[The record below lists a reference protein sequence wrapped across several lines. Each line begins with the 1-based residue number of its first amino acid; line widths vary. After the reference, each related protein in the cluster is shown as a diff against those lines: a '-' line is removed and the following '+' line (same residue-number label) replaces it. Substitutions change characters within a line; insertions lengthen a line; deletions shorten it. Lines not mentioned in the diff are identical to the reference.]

1 MTRHALFTLHTRSAG
16 ILASVP
22 VSFLDYPRPH
32 AFAHRGG
39 AAHAPEN
46 SWTAFEHAV
55 KLGYAYLET
64 DARATSDGKLVA
76 FHDRTLDRVT
86 DASGRIGA
94 RTYPEVSVL
103 RVDGSEPIP
112 LIEDLLGAWPDV
124 RFNIDLKDEPGIALL
139 ADVLRRTGAWDR
151 VCLTSFSGSRLRAAR
166 GLLDRPV
173 CMATSPAVIAA
184 VRYATGTTGAAGQ
197 GRQPGLLARRLA
209 QWQVRCAQV
218 PGRVASGSFVR
229 RAHALGLDVHVWTIN
244 GRAEMTRLLDLGADG
259 IMTDDIETLREVL
272 IERGQ
277 WHPVGPSGAP
287 GNR

>member
-1 MTRHALFTLHTRSAG
+1 MP
-16 ILASVP
+16 VP
-22 VSFLDYPRPH
+22 FLDTPRPH

-55 KLGYAYLET
+55 KLGYSYLET
-64 DARATSDGKLVA
+64 DARATSDGRLTA

-86 DASGRIGA
+86 DVKGPIGS
-94 RTYPEVSVL
+94 RTYQEVKAL
-103 RVDGSEPIP
+103 RVAGSEPIP
-112 LIEDLLGAWPDV
+112 LIEDLLGAWPEV

-139 ADVLRRTGAWDR
+139 AEALRRTGAWDR

-184 VRYATGTTGAAGQ
+184 IRYTLGQTSQGRGQGSGT

-209 QWQVRCAQV
+209 HWQVRCAQV
-218 PGRVASGSFVR
+218 PARVASASFVR

-244 GRAEMTRLLDLGADG
+244 DRAEMIRLLDLGADG
-259 IMTDDIETLREVL
+259 IMTDDICLLREVL

-277 WHPVGPSGAP
+277 WHPREP
-287 GNR
+287 

>member
-1 MTRHALFTLHTRSAG
+1 MPGAG
-16 ILASVP
+16 ILAVVQVP
-22 VSFLDYPRPH
+22 FLDAPRPH

-55 KLGYAYLET
+55 KLGYTYLET
-64 DARATSDGKLVA
+64 DARATADGRLMA

-86 DASGRIGA
+86 DGSGPIGS
-94 RTYPEVSVL
+94 RTYREVSAL
-103 RVDGSEPIP
+103 RMAGSEPIP

-124 RFNIDLKDEPGIALL
+124 RFNIDLKDEPGISLL
-139 ADVLRRTGAWDR
+139 AGVLRRSGAWDR
-151 VCLTSFSGSRLRAAR
+151 VCVTSFSGSRLRAAR

-184 VRYATGTTGAAGQ
+184 VRCTIGAVSRGQTG
-197 GRQPGLLARRLA
+197 PLARRLA

-218 PGRVASGSFVR
+218 PGRVASASFVR

-244 GRAEMTRLLDLGADG
+244 DRAEMSRLLDAGADG

-277 WHPVGPSGAP
+277 WHPRGA
-287 GNR
+287 

>member
-1 MTRHALFTLHTRSAG
+1 MP
-16 ILASVP
+16 VP
-22 VSFLDYPRPH
+22 FLDYPRPH

-46 SWTAFEHAV
+46 SWTAFEHAI

-64 DARATSDGKLVA
+64 DARATSDGRLMA

-86 DASGRIGA
+86 DGSGPIGS
-94 RTYPEVSVL
+94 RTYREVSAL
-103 RVDGSEPIP
+103 RVAGSEPIP
-112 LIEDLLGAWPDV
+112 LIEDLLGTWPDA

-139 ADVLRRTGAWDR
+139 AEVLRRTGAWDR
-151 VCLTSFSGSRLRAAR
+151 VCVTSFSGSRLRTAR
-166 GLLDRPV
+166 GLLGRPV

-184 VRYATGTTGAAGQ
+184 VRYTISAAAR

-218 PGRVASGSFVR
+218 PGKVASASFVR

-244 GRAEMTRLLDLGADG
+244 DRTEMSRLLDLGADG
-259 IMTDDIETLREVL
+259 IMTDDICSLREVL

-277 WHPVGPSGAP
+277 WHPRGP
-287 GNR
+287 

>member
-1 MTRHALFTLHTRSAG
+1 
-16 ILASVP
+16 VP
-22 VSFLDYPRPH
+22 VPFLDLPRPH

-39 AAHAPEN
+39 TAHAPEN

-64 DARATSDGKLVA
+64 DARATSDGKLMA

-86 DASGRIGA
+86 DASGAIGS
-94 RTYPEVSVL
+94 RTYREVSAL
-103 RVDGSEPIP
+103 RVAGQEPIP
-112 LIEDLLGAWPDV
+112 LIEDLLGTWPDV
-124 RFNIDLKDEPGIALL
+124 RFNIDLKDEPGITLL
-139 ADVLRRTGAWDR
+139 AGVLRRTGAWDR
-151 VCLTSFSGSRLRAAR
+151 VCVTSFSGSRLRAAR

-184 VRYATGTTGAAGQ
+184 VTIGAASER
-197 GRQPGLLARRLA
+197 RQTGLLARRLA
-209 QWQVRCAQV
+209 RWQVRCAQV
-218 PGRVASGSFVR
+218 PGWMASGSFVR

-244 GRAEMTRLLDLGADG
+244 DRAEMSHLLDLGADG

-277 WHPVGPSGAP
+277 WHPRGP
-287 GNR
+287 

>member
-1 MTRHALFTLHTRSAG
+1 
-16 ILASVP
+16 VP
-22 VSFLDYPRPH
+22 VPFLDYPRPH

-64 DARATSDGKLVA
+64 DARATSDGKLMA

-86 DASGRIGA
+86 DGSGPIGS
-94 RTYPEVSVL
+94 RTYREVSAL
-103 RVDGSEPIP
+103 RVADSEPIP
-112 LIEDLLGAWPDV
+112 LIEDLLGTWPDA

-139 ADVLRRTGAWDR
+139 AAVLRRTGAWDR

-173 CMATSPAVIAA
+173 CMATSPTVIAA
-184 VRYATGTTGAAGQ
+184 VLCTIGAAAER
-197 GRQPGLLARRLA
+197 RQTGLLARRLA

-218 PGRVASGSFVR
+218 PGKVASASFVR

-244 GRAEMTRLLDLGADG
+244 DRAEMSRLLDLGADG
-259 IMTDDIETLREVL
+259 IMTDDICSLREVL

-277 WHPVGPSGAP
+277 WHPRGP
-287 GNR
+287 

>member
-1 MTRHALFTLHTRSAG
+1 
-16 ILASVP
+16 VP
-22 VSFLDYPRPH
+22 VPFLDYPRPH

-64 DARATSDGKLVA
+64 DARATSDGKLMA

-86 DASGRIGA
+86 DGSGPIGS
-94 RTYPEVSVL
+94 RTYREVSAL
-103 RVDGSEPIP
+103 RVAGSEPIP
-112 LIEDLLGAWPDV
+112 LIEDLLGTWPDT

-139 ADVLRRTGAWDR
+139 AEALRRTGAWDR
-151 VCLTSFSGSRLRAAR
+151 VCVTSFSGSRLRAAR
-166 GLLDRPV
+166 GLLNRPV

-184 VRYATGTTGAAGQ
+184 VLCTIGAAAER
-197 GRQPGLLARRLA
+197 RQPGLLARRLA

-218 PGRVASGSFVR
+218 PAKVASASFVR

-244 GRAEMTRLLDLGADG
+244 DRAEMSRLLDLGADG

-272 IERGQ
+272 VERGQ
-277 WHPVGPSGAP
+277 WHPRGP
-287 GNR
+287 

>member
-1 MTRHALFTLHTRSAG
+1 VA
-16 ILASVP
+16 IP
-22 VSFLDYPRPH
+22 FLDHPRPV

-86 DASGRIGA
+86 DGSGPINA
-94 RTYPEVSVL
+94 RSYREVSAL
-103 RVDGSEPIP
+103 RIAGSEPIP

-124 RFNIDLKDEPGIALL
+124 RFNIDLKDEPGISLL
-139 ADVLRRTGAWDR
+139 PGVLRRTGAWDR
-151 VCLTSFSGSRLRAAR
+151 VCLTSFSGSRLRTAR

-173 CMATSPAVIAA
+173 CMTTSPAAIAA
-184 VRYATGTTGAAGQ
+184 VRCAIGTDRARGPQT
-197 GRQPGLLARRLA
+197 RLLATRLSQA
-209 QWQVRCAQV
+209 AAHCAQV
-218 PGRVASGSFVR
+218 PGRVATGSFVR

-244 GRAEMTRLLDLGADG
+244 DRAEMTRFLDLGADG
-259 IMTDDIETLREVL
+259 IMTDDIETLRDVL

-277 WHPVGPSGAP
+277 WHPRGA
-287 GNR
+287 

>member
-1 MTRHALFTLHTRSAG
+1 MP
-16 ILASVP
+16 VP
-22 VSFLDYPRPH
+22 FLDYPRPH

-64 DARATSDGKLVA
+64 DARATSDGKLMA

-86 DASGRIGA
+86 DGSGPIGS
-94 RTYPEVSVL
+94 RTYREISAL
-103 RVDGSEPIP
+103 RVADSEPIP
-112 LIEDLLGAWPDV
+112 LIEDLLGTWPDA

-139 ADVLRRTGAWDR
+139 AAVLRRTGAWDR

-173 CMATSPAVIAA
+173 CMATSPTVIAA
-184 VRYATGTTGAAGQ
+184 VLCTIGAAAER
-197 GRQPGLLARRLA
+197 RQTGLLARRLA

-218 PGRVASGSFVR
+218 PGRVASASFVR

-244 GRAEMTRLLDLGADG
+244 DRAEMSRLLDLGADG
-259 IMTDDIETLREVL
+259 IMTDDISALREVL

-277 WHPVGPSGAP
+277 WHPRGP
-287 GNR
+287 

>member
-1 MTRHALFTLHTRSAG
+1 
-16 ILASVP
+16 VP
-22 VSFLDYPRPH
+22 VPFLDYPRPH

-64 DARATSDGKLVA
+64 DARATSDGKLMA

-86 DASGRIGA
+86 DGSGPIGS
-94 RTYPEVSVL
+94 RTYREVSAL
-103 RVDGSEPIP
+103 RVAGSEPIP
-112 LIEDLLGAWPDV
+112 LIEDLLGTWPDA

-139 ADVLRRTGAWDR
+139 AEVLRRTGAWDR
-151 VCLTSFSGSRLRAAR
+151 VCVTSFSGSRLRAAR
-166 GLLDRPV
+166 GLFNRPV

-184 VRYATGTTGAAGQ
+184 VPAK
-197 GRQPGLLARRLA
+197 
-209 QWQVRCAQV
+209 
-218 PGRVASGSFVR
+218 VASASFVR

-244 GRAEMTRLLDLGADG
+244 DRAEMSRLLDLGADG

-277 WHPVGPSGAP
+277 WHPRGP
-287 GNR
+287 